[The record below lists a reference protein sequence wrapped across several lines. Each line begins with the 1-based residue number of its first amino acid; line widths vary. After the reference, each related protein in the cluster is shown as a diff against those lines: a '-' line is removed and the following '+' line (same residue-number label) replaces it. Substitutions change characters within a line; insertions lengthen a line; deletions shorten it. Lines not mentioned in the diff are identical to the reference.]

1 MLEATVEGAD
11 AAASAH
17 CIRRLLN
24 EATANLN
31 RPQDELQSAMGRGGA
46 AVDWWLLLTRV
57 EGANVPLL
65 QVLARLEQ
73 PERQHS

>member
-11 AAASAH
+11 ADASAQ
-17 CIRRLLN
+17 CIRGLLN
-24 EATANLN
+24 EATATLD
-31 RPQDELQSAMGRGGA
+31 RLQDDLQSAMGRGGA
-46 AVDWWLLLTRV
+46 AVDWLLLLTRV